1 MLTLSVTVHVFK
13 PPPCEGTG
21 AGYAHC
27 LPATAGQ
34 VGFFYFALY
43 LMSLGGGSMKPCIA
57 AFGADQFDEEDTR
70 ECAMKKSFF
79 NWWVFGISIG
89 GLISATVLVY
99 VQDYVSWGW
108 GFGTP
113 TVLMGVYL
121 ILYVVGM
128 KYYRHKPPTGS
139 PFTQIAQVSVRW
151 GRFLGT
157 IIGQNSTVVSKSSR
171 LHVVMIFRFF
181 LFSNL
186 RHIPID
192 SSK

>member
-1 MLTLSVTVHVFK
+1 MWTCFDFHGSNSIIQLLLNILQGLIMLTLSVTVHVFK

-151 GRFLGT
+151 GDFWA
-157 IIGQNSTVVSKSSR
+157 
-171 LHVVMIFRFF
+171 
-181 LFSNL
+181 
-186 RHIPID
+186 
-192 SSK
+192 